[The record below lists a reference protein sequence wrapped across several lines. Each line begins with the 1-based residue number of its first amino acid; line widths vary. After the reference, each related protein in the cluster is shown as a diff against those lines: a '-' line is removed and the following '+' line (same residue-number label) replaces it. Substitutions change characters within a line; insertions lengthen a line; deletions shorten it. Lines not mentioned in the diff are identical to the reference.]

1 MAKDNANNQSSSTVE
16 TNTFVKGMIK
26 DVADIFIPEG
36 VWTNA
41 INAINNTH
49 NGEQGTIGNEPSTSA
64 IVSAPYT
71 IIGILPIVKTKWAI
85 FSTDNI
91 DSEIG
96 IFDEAPDVNA
106 PGTYLELI
114 NDRCLNFKKTNLI
127 TGAVKEN
134 YDGTFS
140 AYWQDALNPDRT
152 MNLDPTRIPYKCTP
166 IPDSCGEQNCTTE
179 LDCDLIRLHPYV
191 EQACVRINKS
201 KGSGQLNN
209 GSYQAV
215 IAYSE
220 NGVKLTDYSMP
231 SNTQSLFDHT
241 GMGGS
246 LDITVSNLDP
256 NFEEYELVVI
266 AVINQQTIAK
276 KIGYYSIT
284 QTNIH
289 LDLFQ
294 QSLVTI
300 DLAAIPLKTAIYEKS
315 EKMFDIGGY
324 LIRSSVTSQPFVNY
338 QPFANQIVT
347 KWVAAEYPADYYWSG
362 GNNLGNMRD
371 EVYPYFIR
379 WVYATGA
386 RTASYHIPGRA
397 ATNADLELVPLSNDN
412 VIDDTKNKMWQVYDT
427 ATRTNATGL
436 TEDGGVIVANGLMAY
451 WESTERYP
459 DNTPEVWGDLCGEPI
474 RHHKMP
480 SNETIHIHNNAGDKI
495 YILGV
500 QFDNIKQPKDNKG
513 NYITDIVGYE
523 ILRGSRE
530 GNRSIVAKGLFN
542 NMVKYN
548 IEGNPVKSGL
558 FQNYPYNDLRSDPF
572 YNGRID
578 NGIEYKRDIFSF
590 HAPENNLVK
599 PFVGAGGYIKIYT
612 EEKGDVLI
620 RPELP
625 HKHPQFKFMNEY
637 AFTLALAFA
646 TGIALLELFGNQS
659 NSTTGTGHTEASTN
673 TGNINPGFINGT
685 GGIVP
690 APGLVTK
697 LPGVVFDSSTTTTSQ
712 GGIGAVAGG
721 FVNNQASLVA
731 SGAASGVVGGLMA
744 AATVAAT
751 IAGIVYSAIPTF
763 YRAFDQALELIYHY
777 LTFRDH
783 ALQLNSHGFYNN
795 YDLVDDVNVPIGKQ
809 PSFIRNIKGS
819 SAKYIS
825 SGLQDY
831 DANYIVNNLNR
842 NKFLSFSLNK
852 IIKDPATIDTTR
864 NLPPN
869 SNNALVSY
877 STTTSAYYG
886 AIKYNFDN
894 QYGQL
899 SSIVQLPVNSCVL
912 KTSDYNVVY
921 KSSVIFGG
929 DVYINRY
936 TEKNPYYFFN
946 TWLFDVPNGTEFN
959 YDVYR
964 NGPTPSYY
972 LDSRRYDASLFSIQ
986 TSEIDIDSPI
996 PEFSTN
1002 NPTDYFNFFGTQNAG
1017 QGIRNAYIFLFN
1029 NGVRDFFTES
1039 ELNLAYRDYG
1049 EDDVQKF
1056 YDPYGDSFSDL
1067 HTMFRADLI
1076 KTPIY
1081 YEYDLSLSAS
1091 KLYSNF
1097 KSWGNVLPRDYNPVL
1112 YETAFQYYPRRVIYS
1127 LQQQS
1132 GLKRDNW
1139 RNYLQFNYKDWKG
1152 KVNNIKALNAQGAL
1166 ILFEDLEPMQFVGID
1181 TFESAAGVKY
1191 TTGDG
1196 GLFMQ
1201 NMQSIINADDA
1212 FEYGTSISNRGVVN
1226 TPYGLFWISQKTGK
1240 ICSFGGS
1247 GGITEISNSG
1257 MKHWFL
1263 ENLPSELLKKFP
1275 DYKLYDNPVD
1285 GIGCQAIF
1293 DSQYDLLYFTKKDYL
1308 PINDCLRYDPVIGFY
1323 DNCSPITLTCPLG
1336 YTLNTVTNKCEKTVL
1351 SPKITPVFG
1360 NVYSQYCGT
1369 SVPSLPTVSDNGITG
1384 TWSFIT
1390 VDPTHFVYTFTPSS
1404 NPCAI
1409 TITKN
1414 IELVSVVTPTFTIT
1428 KICPGLIAPTL
1439 PTTSDNNITGTWFP
1453 APTTNPE
1460 QSYTFTPNS
1469 GQCATSVE
1477 LAGTDIYA
1485 FVWQEKNLDTAFYRN
1500 GDPIPNIEDGELW
1513 KTATEGAW
1521 CYYNNDPANGA
1532 IYGKLYNYYAVCDP
1546 RGLAPIGY
1554 HVPTYNEWEDYLTCL
1569 GGDSISGGK
1578 MKEAGTTHWYPLN
1591 TGATNSSGFTGLPA
1605 GFRLNVFGNSGFFKI
1620 NEFTAFWSRNVTSN
1634 PCNPVVPLGYAYFAG
1649 LNNNNTE
1656 TTFGYNSAVNNYDVA
1671 DVNTGFSVRCLK
1683 D

>member
-1 MAKDNANNQSSSTVE
+1 M
-16 TNTFVKGMIK
+16 
-26 DVADIFIPEG
+26 
-36 VWTNA
+36 
-41 INAINNTH
+41 
-49 NGEQGTIGNEPSTSA
+49 
-64 IVSAPYT
+64 
-71 IIGILPIVKTKWAI
+71 
-85 FSTDNI
+85 
-91 DSEIG
+91 
-96 IFDEAPDVNA
+96 
-106 PGTYLELI
+106 
-114 NDRCLNFKKTNLI
+114 
-127 TGAVKEN
+127 
-134 YDGTFS
+134 
-140 AYWQDALNPDRT
+140 
-152 MNLDPTRIPYKCTP
+152 
-166 IPDSCGEQNCTTE
+166 
-179 LDCDLIRLHPYV
+179 
-191 EQACVRINKS
+191 
-201 KGSGQLNN
+201 
-209 GSYQAV
+209 
-215 IAYSE
+215 
-220 NGVKLTDYSMP
+220 
-231 SNTQSLFDHT
+231 
-241 GMGGS
+241 
-246 LDITVSNLDP
+246 
-256 NFEEYELVVI
+256 
-266 AVINQQTIAK
+266 
-276 KIGYYSIT
+276 
-284 QTNIH
+284 
-289 LDLFQ
+289 
-294 QSLVTI
+294 
-300 DLAAIPLKTAIYEKS
+300 
-315 EKMFDIGGY
+315 
-324 LIRSSVTSQPFVNY
+324 
-338 QPFANQIVT
+338 
-347 KWVAAEYPADYYWSG
+347 
-362 GNNLGNMRD
+362 
-371 EVYPYFIR
+371 
-379 WVYATGA
+379 
-386 RTASYHIPGRA
+386 
-397 ATNADLELVPLSNDN
+397 
-412 VIDDTKNKMWQVYDT
+412 
-427 ATRTNATGL
+427 
-436 TEDGGVIVANGLMAY
+436 
-451 WESTERYP
+451 
-459 DNTPEVWGDLCGEPI
+459 
-474 RHHKMP
+474 
-480 SNETIHIHNNAGDKI
+480 
-495 YILGV
+495 
-500 QFDNIKQPKDNKG
+500 
-513 NYITDIVGYE
+513 
-523 ILRGSRE
+523 
-530 GNRSIVAKGLFN
+530 
-542 NMVKYN
+542 
-548 IEGNPVKSGL
+548 
-558 FQNYPYNDLRSDPF
+558 FQNYPYNDLREDVF
-572 YNGRID
+572 YNQRVD

-625 HKHPQFKFMNEY
+625 HKHPQFKFMNED
-637 AFTLALAFA
+637 AFTLALVFA
-646 TGIALLELFGNQS
+646 TGITLLELLGNQDS
-659 NSTTGTGHTEASTN
+659 STTATGHTDISQQAWAAPYGAGISTFAR
-673 TGNINPGFINGT
+673 NPIQT
-685 GGIVP
+685 
-690 APGLVTK
+690 
-697 LPGVVFDSSTTTTSQ
+697 FDSSVTTTSQ
-712 GGIGAVAGG
+712 GGIAAAPGG
-721 FVNNQASLVA
+721 FINNQASLIANGVA
-731 SGAASGVVGGLMA
+731 SGVIGGIIATAS
-744 AATVAAT
+744 TIAT
-751 IAGIVYSAIPTF
+751 IAGIIYSAEATF

-777 LTFRDH
+777 LTYRDH
-783 ALQLNSHGFYNN
+783 ALQLNSHGFYND

-912 KTSDYNVVY
+912 KTSDYNTVY

-972 LDSRRYDASLFSIQ
+972 LDSRRYDASLFDIHL
-986 TSEIDIDSPI
+986 EPIDIDNPI
-996 PEFSTN
+996 PQFSTN
-1002 NPTDYFNFFGTQNAG
+1002 NPTDYFNFFGTQQAG

-1097 KSWGNVLPRDYNPVL
+1097 KSWGNVLPRDYNPTL

-1285 GIGCQAIF
+1285 GIGCQTIF

-1323 DNCSPITLTCPLG
+1323 DNCSPVTATCPLG

-1369 SVPSLPTVSDNGITG
+1369 SVPALPTVSDNGITG

-1414 IELVSVVTPTFTIT
+1414 IELISAVTPTFTIT
-1428 KICPGLIAPTL
+1428 KICPGAVPPAL
-1439 PTTSDNNITGTWFP
+1439 PTTSNNNITGTWSP
-1453 APTTNPE
+1453 APNANP
-1460 QSYTFTPNS
+1460 QQVYTFTPS
-1469 GQCATSVE
+1469 AGQCAASVE
-1477 LAGTDIYA
+1477 LSQTDFYS
-1485 FVWQEKNLDTAFYRN
+1485 FVWQEKNLNVDTYRDGTPILHAQTGNQWDDAFAQ
-1500 GDPIPNIEDGELW
+1500 GI
-1513 KTATEGAW
+1513 GAW
-1521 CYYNNDPANGA
+1521 CYYNHDPANGP
-1532 IYGKLYNYYAVCDP
+1532 IYGKLYNWYAVNNP
-1546 RGLAPIGY
+1546 RGLAPLGY
-1554 HVPTYNEWEDYLTCL
+1554 HVPTRNEWQLYIACL
-1569 GGDSISGGK
+1569 GGQNVASGK
-1578 MKEAGTTHWYPLN
+1578 MRETGTTHWNPTN
-1591 TGATNSSGFTGLPA
+1591 IGATNSSGFTALP
-1605 GFRLNVFGNSGFFKI
+1605 GGILGGHSFF
-1620 NEFTAFWSRNVTSN
+1620 SN
-1634 PCNPVVPLGYAYFAG
+1634 
-1649 LNNNNTE
+1649 
-1656 TTFGYNSAVNNYDVA
+1656 
-1671 DVNTGFSVRCLK
+1671 VNTACNLWTSTRNELFYYVNLTNTVDLVQYYGANYEVGVSVRCLK